1 MKLILKGML
10 LSTPKATALV
20 KTLITFHEAC
30 GALLMSP
37 CFLPL
42 CSPVL
47 ILKVIIL
54 KHSYDHTSKSA
65 SLLLISPVLQK
76 LPSHHSK
83 NWSAKRGSIPPA
95 LSIHH
100 RTLCLSQHTS
110 QNVPCC
116 PMNIELLYISFSPP
130 KNISYDP
137 LTQSLPFKILPRCQG
152 PAKTPPP

>member
-1 MKLILKGML
+1 MKLILKEML

-20 KTLITFHEAC
+20 KTLITFHEAFVKS
-30 GALLMSP
+30 ALLMAP

-83 NWSAKRGSIPPA
+83 NRSAKRGSILPA

-100 RTLCLSQHTS
+100 HTLCLSQRTS

-116 PMNIELLYISFSPP
+116 PMNIELLHISFSPP
-130 KNISYDP
+130 QEYFP
-137 LTQSLPFKILPRCQG
+137 
-152 PAKTPPP
+152 